1 MYSSWWLTSNRL
13 VASCS
18 TMGILVPAWYLGS
31 LSLGGQIGTGS
42 LTSAWWLSLAEDVV
56 TKAMAPAIIKP
67 NQAILWREDMLSLR
81 SGTWLRVQGVKLDTW
96 HGCSLKPYH
105 FIVSLHVWWVM
116 QVMQRPQKG
125 YKGSLHVSVRSCCV
139 IKKLREAS
147 QGRVLIGV
155 SSLVERHYSQS
166 EVLFWIDLRRKFTA
180 LITQPHF

>member
-116 QVMQRPQKG
+116 QVMQRLFDAKAT
-125 YKGSLHVSVRSCCV
+125 K
-139 IKKLREAS
+139 
-147 QGRVLIGV
+147 VLCM
-155 SSLVERHYSQS
+155 SQS
-166 EVLFWIDLRRKFTA
+166 GLVASLKNFAKRHKDVS
-180 LITQPHF
+180 